1 MFSTVR
7 EGLAWSWQC
16 EVVQVWAG
24 SQVSMYR
31 MRRTP
36 PPLSVTGPPP
46 SRTTLALVLRTLA
59 VAVITMVTGRGPQ
72 ENAITPPAAT
82 ARTTAR
88 DVQLPGVPSPTTWSA
103 WSVAEVAAW
112 IVAGV
117 TAR

>member
-7 EGLAWSWQC
+7 AGVAWSWQC

-24 SQVSMYR
+24 SQVSIYK

-36 PPLSVTGPPP
+36 PPLSVTRPPP

-82 ARTTAR
+82 ARTTAC
-88 DVQLPGVPSPTTWSA
+88 DVQLPGVPWPTM
-103 WSVAEVAAW
+103 
-112 IVAGV
+112 
-117 TAR
+117 

>member
-82 ARTTAR
+82 AWTTAC
-88 DVQLPGVPSPTTWSA
+88 DVQLPGAPSPTTGSA
-103 WSVAEVAAW
+103 WRP
-112 IVAGV
+112 AGV
-117 TAR
+117 EAGGAA